1 MTKLFEICIQAFL
14 LVFPPF
20 FVGFFTVPLTNDLA
34 GGNALIQ
41 NCYLAG
47 LRLIWTIFVL
57 AFSKDI
63 INFVKL
69 FINKF

>member
-1 MTKLFEICIQAFL
+1 
-14 LVFPPF
+14 
-20 FVGFFTVPLTNDLA
+20 VPLTKKLA
-34 GGNALIQ
+34 KGNPYLQ

-63 INFVKL
+63 INVVNN
-69 FINKF
+69 FIKYIKTLLI

>member
-1 MTKLFEICIQAFL
+1 MTKLFDICIEAFL

-20 FVGFFTVPLTNDLA
+20 LVGFFTVPLTKKLA
-34 GGNALIQ
+34 KGNAYLQ

-63 INFVKL
+63 INVVKL